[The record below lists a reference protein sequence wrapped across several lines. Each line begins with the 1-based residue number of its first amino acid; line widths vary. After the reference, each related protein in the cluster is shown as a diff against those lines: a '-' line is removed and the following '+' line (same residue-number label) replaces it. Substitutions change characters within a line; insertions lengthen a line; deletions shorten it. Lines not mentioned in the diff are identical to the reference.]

1 MSGLLLLCAIACTI
15 VVFHLIFDEHTK
27 LFYINVATACVAE
40 ALLLANIPLFSS
52 GRLLTFKNAA
62 SSVVMDTY
70 AILLF
75 LWTVVYSLFIEEESD
90 YKVLYIGMLALTVVF
105 LVAFAAVE
113 MGGSVMQQEEEA
125 QNSVAASKRAYLV
138 SLNDYF
144 LSVQEMLSPVR
155 PDWADDALRTL
166 RLTLDKVAILPS
178 EKLGRNPS
186 ATAEINRRLE
196 DIKQAFSASAAN
208 GDEPQ
213 RQQLT
218 EKINQLRNYVTNLKT
233 SL

>member
-1 MSGLLLLCAIACTI
+1 MKSKIMSGLLLLCAIACTI

-40 ALLLANIPLFSS
+40 ALFLANIPLFSS

-144 LSVQEMLSPVR
+144 LSVQEMLSPAR

-166 RLTLDKVAILPS
+166 AR
-178 EKLGRNPS
+178 
-186 ATAEINRRLE
+186 
-196 DIKQAFSASAAN
+196 
-208 GDEPQ
+208 
-213 RQQLT
+213 
-218 EKINQLRNYVTNLKT
+218 
-233 SL
+233 